1 MVTIQIY
8 SENERYSMLVFW
20 DKDDDGNDVFTGHQ
34 IFTPGGV
41 RDNSNWIIDELLP
54 YIVYDVDMTEPEDIG
69 DKDELLEVLETAL
82 AYGLIE
88 DEELFAP

>member
-1 MVTIQIY
+1 
-8 SENERYSMLVFW
+8 MLVFW

-41 RDNSNWIIDELLP
+41 WDNSNWIIDELLP